1 MLLKVYG
8 SNNLIYNE
16 IMEQEKIRILC
27 DKFFHWLAFAELIAS
42 LVSIETDPAA
52 CESMNQHLDRNQIT

>member
-8 SNNLIYNE
+8 CNNLIDNE
-16 IMEQEKIRILC
+16 IIEQEQIRILY
-27 DKFFHWLAFAELIAS
+27 DKFFHWLSYAELIAS